1 MSTSI
6 SGECKRDVVATPSFP
21 HCALFR
27 VDAAWPRLGR
37 AFRTAPVSR
46 QTNPNPVW
54 HSPRFHSRPATLL
67 RPPFCPFHRS
77 ALFLPAAAQVKKK
90 QAGNGR
96 KGKNMKLEE
105 VNTRTKEAVD
115 FLVAALESGHSE
127 VLTAYLGAMAKFH
140 TYSFG
145 NIMLIARQKPDATNV
160 AGLRTWNS
168 LGRFV
173 KRGEKGIF
181 ILAPM
186 VGRRSTKD
194 VATDEP
200 SEDATTEG
208 QRTLYGFRAVYV
220 FDISQTEGKELPTL
234 TEVNGD
240 VSGYRERLFKFVEA
254 QSVELSFSERI
265 APAKGLSY
273 GGKITLLSGMQPAEE
288 FSTLVHEIAHEMLH
302 RGDRRTLTTKQVRET
317 EAEAVAF
324 VVCQSVGLQNGTS
337 SQDYIQLWHGDA
349 NLLRESLE
357 AVQQTAAVILG
368 GIAPEPAAL
377 AAAA

>member
-1 MSTSI
+1 
-6 SGECKRDVVATPSFP
+6 
-21 HCALFR
+21 
-27 VDAAWPRLGR
+27 
-37 AFRTAPVSR
+37 
-46 QTNPNPVW
+46 
-54 HSPRFHSRPATLL
+54 
-67 RPPFCPFHRS
+67 
-77 ALFLPAAAQVKKK
+77 
-90 QAGNGR
+90 
-96 KGKNMKLEE
+96 MKLEE
-105 VNTRTKEAVD
+105 VNKRTKEAVD

-127 VLTAYLGAMAKFH
+127 VLAAYLGAMAKFH

-186 VGRRSTKD
+186 VGKRSTKD

-220 FDISQTEGKELPTL
+220 FDVTQTEGKDLPAL

-240 VSGYRERLFKFVEA
+240 VSGYRERLFKFVES
-254 QSVELSFSERI
+254 QSVEISFSERI